1 LLARQSL
8 TAAIEAYAVRA
19 FIGDIWPLE
28 QDVPNGQ
35 QERREAQAGEMRNGG
50 SKADEDNL
58 AVYAE
63 LQPIDRHRS
72 FIDHLFVL
80 RDRGRLTGVGRNLF
94 ASPFSE
100 IALVSRRPDDN
111 KGDNDGVAVW
121 KAIHLPPRFGRQPR
135 QHSFHG
141 WMLGIR
147 CRPLDLDTGGAALA
161 GLSELF
167 TATVEGESESPFDP
181 IIGALD
187 AWIDHLRPRLNAA
200 TTLQLRT
207 LELAAAVEGAL
218 SASGLDRNRGA
229 SVASLAATVGVVPR
243 TLQRHFR
250 NRTGLAPK
258 RYAAVQRFSGALRQ
272 VALGSESLAHI
283 AAEAGY
289 SDQAHLTTDLG
300 RHAGLSPGRF
310 RAQAQRQIVRDAVR
324 FFKDVDLQNRVRLL
338 VCDSGLADD
347 EATDGKIRS
356 EGCKLRGSC
365 PDELRA
371 PNRNG
376 DVGH

>member
-1 LLARQSL
+1 
-8 TAAIEAYAVRA
+8 
-19 FIGDIWPLE
+19 
-28 QDVPNGQ
+28 
-35 QERREAQAGEMRNGG
+35 MRNGG
-50 SKADEDNL
+50 SKSYEANL

-80 RDRGRLTGVGRNLF
+80 RDCGRLTSVGRNLF

-100 IALVSRRPDDN
+100 IALVGRRPDDDG
-111 KGDNDGVAVW
+111 GDNDGVVVW

-141 WMLGIR
+141 WMLGVR
-147 CRPLDLDTGGAALA
+147 CRPLDLDTGDAALV

-167 TATVEGESESPFDP
+167 TATLKCMSESSFDP

-187 AWIDHLRPRLNAA
+187 AWIEHLRPRFNAA
-200 TTLQLRT
+200 TTQQLRT
-207 LELAAAVEGAL
+207 LEIAAALEGAL
-218 SASGLDRNRGA
+218 SAWGLDRGT

-250 NRTGLAPK
+250 KRTGLAPK

-272 VALGSESLAHI
+272 VALGRGSLAHI
-283 AAEAGY
+283 ASDAGY

-310 RAQAQRQIVRDAVR
+310 RALAQRQIVRDAVR
-324 FFKDVDLQNRVRLL
+324 FFKDADLQNRVRLL
-338 VCDSGLADD
+338 VCDSGVADD
-347 EATDGKIRS
+347 EATDAAIRS

>member
-1 LLARQSL
+1 
-8 TAAIEAYAVRA
+8 
-19 FIGDIWPLE
+19 
-28 QDVPNGQ
+28 
-35 QERREAQAGEMRNGG
+35 MRNGG
-50 SKADEDNL
+50 SKTDEANL

-63 LQPIDRHRS
+63 LQPIDRHRP

-80 RDRGRLTGVGRNLF
+80 RDRGRLTCVGRNLF

-100 IALVSRRPDDN
+100 IAVVGRRPDDDG
-111 KGDNDGVAVW
+111 GDNDGAVVW

-147 CRPLDLDTGGAALA
+147 CRPLDLATGDAALV

-167 TATVEGESESPFDP
+167 TATVEGNSANPFDP
-181 IIGALD
+181 MIGALD
-187 AWIDHLRPRLNAA
+187 AWIEHLRPRFNAA
-200 TTLQLRT
+200 TPLQRRT
-207 LELAAAVEGAL
+207 PEIAAAFEGAL
-218 SASGLDRNRGA
+218 SASGLDRGT
-229 SVASLAATVGVVPR
+229 SIASLAAAVGVVPR

-258 RYAAVQRFSGALRQ
+258 RYAAVQRFNGALRQ
-272 VALGSESLAHI
+272 VALERGGLAQI
-283 AAEAGY
+283 ASEAGY
-289 SDQAHLTTDLG
+289 SDQAHLTMDLG

-310 RAQAQRQIVRDAVR
+310 RALARRQIVRDAVR
-324 FFKDVDLQNRVRLL
+324 FFKDADLQNRVRLL
-338 VCDSGLADD
+338 VCDSGVADD
-347 EATDGKIRS
+347 EATDGEIQS
-356 EGCKLRGSC
+356 EGCKLRGPG

-371 PNRNG
+371 PNRDG

>member
-1 LLARQSL
+1 MDNNSAVKRQ
-8 TAAIEAYAVRA
+8 AA
-19 FIGDIWPLE
+19 
-28 QDVPNGQ
+28 
-35 QERREAQAGEMRNGG
+35 EMSNGG
-50 SKADEDNL
+50 SRGYEANL

-80 RDRGRLTGVGRNLF
+80 RDYGRLTGVGRNLF

-100 IALVSRRPDDN
+100 IAVVGRRPDDGQD
-111 KGDNDGVAVW
+111 KEGVVVW

-147 CRPLDLDTGGAALA
+147 CQPVDRDTGVAALV
-161 GLSELF
+161 GMSELF
-167 TATVEGESESPFDP
+167 AATIEGKSESPFDP

-187 AWIDHLRPRLNAA
+187 AWIDHLIPRFNAA
-200 TTLQLRT
+200 TTPQLRT
-207 LELAAAVEGAL
+207 LKIVADLEGAL
-218 SASGLDRNRGA
+218 SASGLDRGN

-258 RYAAVQRFSGALRQ
+258 QYAAVQRFSGALRQ
-272 VALGSESLAHI
+272 VALGRGSLAHI
-283 AAEAGY
+283 ASEAGY

-310 RAQAQRQIVRDAVR
+310 RELARRQIVRDPVR
-324 FFKDVDLQNRVRLL
+324 FFKDTNLQNRVRLL

-347 EATDGKIRS
+347 EARDAEIRS

>member
-1 LLARQSL
+1 
-8 TAAIEAYAVRA
+8 
-19 FIGDIWPLE
+19 
-28 QDVPNGQ
+28 
-35 QERREAQAGEMRNGG
+35 MRNGG
-50 SKADEDNL
+50 SKTDEDNL

-63 LQPIDRHRS
+63 LQPIGRHRS
-72 FIDHLFVL
+72 FIDHLFLL

-100 IALVSRRPDDN
+100 IALVGRRPDDN
-111 KGDNDGVAVW
+111 GGDNDGVVVW

-147 CRPLDLDTGGAALA
+147 CRPLDLDTGDAALV

-167 TATVEGESESPFDP
+167 TATVGGKSESPFDS

-187 AWIDHLRPRLNAA
+187 AWIEHLRPRLNAA
-200 TTLQLRT
+200 TTQLRT

-218 SASGLDRNRGA
+218 SASGPDQDRGT
-229 SVASLAATVGVVPR
+229 SVAALAATVGVVPR

-272 VALGSESLAHI
+272 VALGRGSLAHI
-283 AAEAGY
+283 ASEAGY
-289 SDQAHLTTDLG
+289 CDQAHLTTDLG

-310 RAQAQRQIVRDAVR
+310 RALARRQIVRDAVR
-324 FFKDVDLQNRVRLL
+324 FFKDADLQNRVRLL
-338 VCDSGLADD
+338 VCDSGMADD
-347 EATDGKIRS
+347 EATDGEIRS
-356 EGCKLRGSC
+356 EGCKVRGSC
-365 PDELRA
+365 PNELRA
-371 PNRNG
+371 PNSNG
-376 DVGH
+376 DIGH

>member
-1 LLARQSL
+1 M
-8 TAAIEAYAVRA
+8 
-19 FIGDIWPLE
+19 
-28 QDVPNGQ
+28 
-35 QERREAQAGEMRNGG
+35 RRGK
-50 SKADEDNL
+50 SKTCDANL

-63 LQPIDRHRS
+63 LQPIGRHRS

-80 RDRGRLTGVGRNLF
+80 RDRGRLTGVGSNLF

-100 IALVSRRPDDN
+100 IALVGRRPDD
-111 KGDNDGVAVW
+111 DSEDTDGVVAW
-121 KAIHLPPRFGRQPR
+121 KAFHLPPRFGRQPR
-135 QHSFHG
+135 RHGFHG

-147 CRPLDLDTGGAALA
+147 YRPLDLDMGDAALA

-167 TATVEGESESPFDP
+167 TATVGGMSENPFDP

-187 AWIDHLRPRLNAA
+187 AWIEHLRPRLNAA
-200 TTLQLRT
+200 TAQLRA

-218 SASGLDRNRGA
+218 SASGLGQDLGT

-272 VALGSESLAHI
+272 VALGRGSLAHI
-283 AAEAGY
+283 ASEAGY

-310 RAQAQRQIVRDAVR
+310 RALARRQIVRDAVR
-324 FFKDVDLQNRVRLL
+324 FFKDADLQNRVRLL
-338 VCDSGLADD
+338 VCDSGVADD
-347 EATDGKIRS
+347 EATDGEIRS

>member
-1 LLARQSL
+1 
-8 TAAIEAYAVRA
+8 
-19 FIGDIWPLE
+19 
-28 QDVPNGQ
+28 
-35 QERREAQAGEMRNGG
+35 MRNGG
-50 SKADEDNL
+50 IKTYEANL

-63 LQPIDRHRS
+63 LQPIERHRS

-80 RDRGRLTGVGRNLF
+80 RDCRRLTGVGRNLF

-100 IALVSRRPDDN
+100 IAVVGRRPDDGED
-111 KGDNDGVAVW
+111 KEGVVVW

-141 WMLGIR
+141 LMFGIR
-147 CRPLDLDTGGAALA
+147 CRPLDLDTGDAALV
-161 GLSELF
+161 GLSEFF
-167 TATVEGESESPFDP
+167 TETLKGKSESPFDA

-187 AWIDHLRPRLNAA
+187 AWIEHLRPRFNVAPALQQRTREIAA
-200 TTLQLRT
+200 TL
-207 LELAAAVEGAL
+207 EGAL
-218 SASGLDRNRGA
+218 SASGVARGA

-258 RYAAVQRFSGALRQ
+258 QYSAVQRFSGALQQ
-272 VALGSESLAHI
+272 VALRRGSLAHI
-283 AAEAGY
+283 ASEAGY
-289 SDQAHLTTDLG
+289 CDQAHLTTDLG
-300 RHAGLSPGRF
+300 RHAGVSPGRF
-310 RAQAQRQIVRDAVR
+310 RELARRQIVRDPVR
-324 FFKDVDLQNRVRLL
+324 FFKDTSLQNRVRLL

-347 EATDGKIRS
+347 EARDAEIRS